1 MPLKQFQIITHTNHN
16 LYSAPVQRGFAVA
29 SNGLCSCRSHV
40 LSHNC
45 RTKTDPLKRF
55 RFTVRLPRPFR
66 LSPSSSCMILIL
78 DIIFS
83 YSHRRSINVRFDN
96 SSIFWLA
103 FSVSHSQSLF
113 LHLSL
118 SPNFAN
124 TKMSLLLLLFIFL
137 RVVPRFFLA
146 GNVSSTKGVLSTKS
160 WTATEVSPNRDV
172 ILISRNARL
181 LIFNF
186 HVFSAKRD
194 SSQNYSSFKVCL
206 AL

>member
-1 MPLKQFQIITHTNHN
+1 MPLKQFQIITHTTHN

-29 SNGLCSCRSHV
+29 SNELCTFRSHV
-40 LSHNC
+40 FLSHNC

-83 YSHRRSINVRFDN
+83 YWHRRSITVRFDK

-113 LHLSL
+113 LHLFLSL
-118 SPNFAN
+118 SSNFAN
-124 TKMSLLLLLFIFL
+124 TKVSLLLLLFIFL

-146 GNVSSTKGVLSTKS
+146 GNVSSTKGGVGLVNKIVESNWS
-160 WTATEVSPNRDV
+160 V
-172 ILISRNARL
+172 
-181 LIFNF
+181 
-186 HVFSAKRD
+186 AK
-194 SSQNYSSFKVCL
+194 
-206 AL
+206 